1 MNVFGLDIGGSG
13 IKGAPVETATGE
25 LIHERVRI
33 KTPQPA
39 TPEAIVRT
47 AVEVVSEAGWQGP
60 VGCGFP
66 AVVKDGV
73 SLQQLVDGLNAL
85 GIGPRDLIAILQAI
99 KAAGAI
105 QADIEVM

>member
-1 MNVFGLDIGGSG
+1 MNVYGIDVGGSG
-13 IKGAPVETATGE
+13 IKGAPVDTRSGE
-25 LIHERVRI
+25 LLTERVRI

-47 AVEVVSEAGWQGP
+47 AVEVVGQSGWEGP

-73 SLQQLVDGLNAL
+73 VRTAANVD
-85 GIGPRDLIAILQAI
+85 
-99 KAAGAI
+99 KAAIGFDLRAAL
-105 QADIEVM
+105 QGELDTQVSV